1 VDRDQRFLLPPDMAE
16 WLPPDHLVWF
26 VLDVVEQLDTEGFHR
41 RHPKAGPGRRAFDPD
56 MLLALLVY
64 SYAVGQRSSRRIEA
78 LCTDHVAFRV
88 VCGGDPPDH
97 CTIARFRAVHE
108 DAFAALFTQVL
119 VLCAQAGMGKVGTVA
134 IDGTKIAANAA
145 KGANRTEETLRAQ
158 AKQIMAEAAAV
169 DAAEDEEFGDARG
182 DELPEQFADPRGRR
196 ERIRKA
202 LEEIARQ
209 KAQAEELTAAEKQ
222 RAEDYLSALEAGQAP
237 RGPVPRGADPVRVA
251 RAKLARSQQRH
262 RDAENSSDGERR
274 RTAKKDMHRFEQQ
287 LAAAKAVQD
296 QEPSGPDTVLTR
308 HTQRKLAKPPRVN
321 VTDPDSRLMNAS
333 NGGSI
338 QGYNA
343 QIVVSDDHLILATS
357 ISQVAND
364 YGSFAPM
371 MAAAVEAAA
380 LLHGARAEPDQD
392 ASPEPVGIG
401 LVLADAGYFSHEN
414 LTATGPDR
422 LIALGKHRDTQRE
435 AHEYPTSGPPPEDA
449 TPVQRMRHRLRTPE
463 GIAAYK
469 RRSATVEPVNA
480 HLKDQ
485 VGLRRFSRRGLKAAT
500 SELDLAA
507 TVVNLLKLH
516 RHTTPATA

>member
-1 VDRDQRFLLPPDMAE
+1 MAE
-16 WLPPDHLVWF
+16 WLPAEHLVWF
-26 VLDVVEQLDTEGFHR
+26 VLDVVEQLDTGAFHR
-41 RHPKAGPGRRAFDPD
+41 RHPKSGPGRKAFDPD

-88 VCGGDPPDH
+88 VCAGDPPDH
-97 CTIARFRAVHE
+97 CTIARFRAAHE

-119 VLCAQAGMGKVGTVA
+119 VLCARAGMGRVGTVA

-158 AKQIMAEAAAV
+158 ANRILEEAAAV

-196 ERIRKA
+196 ERIGKA
-202 LEEIARQ
+202 LAEIEHQ
-209 KAQAEELTAAEKQ
+209 KAQAEELTAVENR
-222 RAEDYLSALEAGQAP
+222 RAEDYLLALEAGQAP
-237 RGPVPRGADPVRVA
+237 RGPAPRGADPVRTA
-251 RAKLARSQQRH
+251 RAKLARAQQRY
-262 RDAENSSDGERR
+262 RDAERSSDAERR
-274 RTAKKDMHRFEQQ
+274 RTAKKDMRRFDKQLNDAEA
-287 LAAAKAVQD
+287 LAAQA
-296 QEPSGPDTVLTR
+296 PSDGSGSALSR
-308 HTQRKLAKPPRVN
+308 HLQRKLAKPPQAN
-321 VTDPDSRLMNAS
+321 VTDPDSRLMTAS

-357 ISQVAND
+357 ITQVAND
-364 YGSFAPM
+364 YGSFEPM
-371 MAAAVEAAA
+371 MTAAVEAAA
-380 LLHGARAEPDQD
+380 LLNSARPH
-392 ASPEPVGIG
+392 PVEQAAPAPAQIG

-414 LTATGPDR
+414 LTVTGPDR
-422 LIALGKHRDTQRE
+422 LIALGRHRDTERE
-435 AHEYPTSGPPPEDA
+435 ARECPTSGPPPQHA
-449 TPVQRMRHRLRTPE
+449 TATQRMRHRLRTPQ

-485 VGLRRFSRRGLKAAT
+485 VGLRRFSRRGLKAVT

-507 TVVNLLKLH
+507 TVANLLKLH
-516 RHTTPATA
+516 RHTTPATT